1 MTCFTLRA
9 RNHNLNLLTGESYD
23 VEQGDCGPDSKFGPM
38 QRGDVFKRFVPCA
51 PIKFGSSGLLL
62 QVAAG
67 TGTGTGNRLSLNVES
82 IIVRGIQL
90 MELPNPPD
98 DVLQLLVRLGAE
110 HTGSKKIVLRR

>member
-1 MTCFTLRA
+1 
-9 RNHNLNLLTGESYD
+9 
-23 VEQGDCGPDSKFGPM
+23 M

-51 PIKFGSSGLLL
+51 PIKFGSSGLL

-67 TGTGTGNRLSLNVES
+67 TGTGTGTGNWLSLNVET

-98 DVLQLLVRLGAE
+98 DVLQLRAE
-110 HTGSKKIVLRR
+110 HSKKIVLRR

>member
-1 MTCFTLRA
+1 
-9 RNHNLNLLTGESYD
+9 
-23 VEQGDCGPDSKFGPM
+23 M

-51 PIKFGSSGLLL
+51 PIKFGSSGLL

-67 TGTGTGNRLSLNVES
+67 TGTGTGPGISLNVES

-98 DVLQLLVRLGAE
+98 DVLQLRAE
-110 HTGSKKIVLRR
+110 HSKKIVLRR